1 MNPSEKTPT
10 SEVAAPRKRISWLAW
25 AMTVLVACCLL
36 VMNSRG
42 ELEPR
47 VASVFILPANQNVP
61 TYRYS
66 HGWPMKWVES
76 KYEDVTTSAVR
87 ATAFNS
93 YRVANKPSSAEGW
106 IFEVTPVS
114 VDYFACVINL
124 LVAASILAIVFFASR
139 FRSRRQRGFRFSLL
153 EVAAFMLLASIAMAS
168 YQHHRS
174 LSKNET
180 QLISDTEGSIQV
192 SRYQW
197 QCPAALR
204 SLLGEPEWMNVFRH
218 VDQFELNAHGLDESV
233 AEKLGTFTYAKSVQI
248 HGDPSLPQIEGL
260 SGIQGLESIEVDND
274 IFFNRL
280 VQ

>member
-114 VDYFACVINL
+114 VGNPINREFK
-124 LVAASILAIVFFASR
+124 SPRQS
-139 FRSRRQRGFRFSLL
+139 FR
-153 EVAAFMLLASIAMAS
+153 
-168 YQHHRS
+168 
-174 LSKNET
+174 
-180 QLISDTEGSIQV
+180 QL
-192 SRYQW
+192 
-197 QCPAALR
+197 
-204 SLLGEPEWMNVFRH
+204 
-218 VDQFELNAHGLDESV
+218 
-233 AEKLGTFTYAKSVQI
+233 
-248 HGDPSLPQIEGL
+248 PS
-260 SGIQGLESIEVDND
+260 
-274 IFFNRL
+274 
-280 VQ
+280 